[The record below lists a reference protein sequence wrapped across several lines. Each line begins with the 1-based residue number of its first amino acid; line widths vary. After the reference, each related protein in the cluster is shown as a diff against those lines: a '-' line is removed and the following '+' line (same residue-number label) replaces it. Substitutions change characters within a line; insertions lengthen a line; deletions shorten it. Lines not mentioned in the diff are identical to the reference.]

1 MQRIRVIPDENLSH
15 YHHCQVS
22 VTESGGQT
30 TLLQVTAPR
39 GSLKSLSDEDVQR
52 KFLLLAEPV
61 LEKEHAQRF
70 ISEALTVDR
79 MENVSQLTQMLAA

>member
-1 MQRIRVIPDENLSH
+1 MIPDENLSH

-39 GSLKSLSDEDVQR
+39 GSPQKPLSDEDVQR